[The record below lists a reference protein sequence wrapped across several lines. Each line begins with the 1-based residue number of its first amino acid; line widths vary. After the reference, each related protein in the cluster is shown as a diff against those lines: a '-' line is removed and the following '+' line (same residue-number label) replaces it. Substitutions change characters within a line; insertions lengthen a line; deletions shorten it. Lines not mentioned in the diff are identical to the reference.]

1 MDQDIFEETIEFPN
15 QDAAKRFAALVGLDE
30 MKDRLLKE
38 TRIMFNP
45 HLLNE
50 WSEKHHRRV
59 LPIVELIRS
68 RSPLFVFAG
77 DVGAGK
83 TALAESF
90 ADPIARQEEIIVRL
104 YRLSLT
110 ARGIGAVGQMTTL
123 ITNAFQKV
131 REAAKKGL
139 SSGKKP
145 SSAIVLLIDEA
156 DALAQSREADQMHH
170 EDRAGVNALIRGIDS
185 LMGAGLPVIV
195 VMCTNRV
202 GALDPAIKRRAAE
215 VFEFGRPNQEQC
227 AYILGKYLA
236 ETGITQAQIGTL
248 AKKTSHGE
256 DGYGCTF
263 SDIIQRLLPT
273 ILFDA
278 IPDHRVS
285 FKHAEAIVE
294 AFVPTPPFKEAEASS
309 HSLLH

>member
-1 MDQDIFEETIEFPN
+1 MEQEIFEEIIEFPN
-15 QDAAKRFAALVGLDE
+15 SDAQKSFAALVGLDGT
-30 MKDRLLKE
+30 KDRLLNE
-38 TRIMFNP
+38 ARLMFNP
-45 HLLNE
+45 HLLDE
-50 WSEKHHRRV
+50 WSNKHHGRV
-59 LPIVELIRS
+59 LPLAELIRN
-68 RSPLFVFAG
+68 RSSLFVFAG

-90 ADPIARQEEIIVRL
+90 ADPIARQEGIAIRL

-123 ITNAFQKV
+123 LTNAFQKV
-131 REAAKKGL
+131 REAAKKG
-139 SSGKKP
+139 SSAGKKP
-145 SSAIVLLIDEA
+145 SSAIVFLIDEA

-185 LMGAGLPVIV
+185 LMGAGLPVLV
-195 VMCTNRV
+195 VMCTNRI

-236 ETGITQAQIGTL
+236 DTGITESQIGKL
-248 AKKTSHGE
+248 ATMISREASGH
-256 DGYGCTF
+256 GCTF
-263 SDIIQRLLPT
+263 SDIVQRLLPN

-278 IPDHRVS
+278 VPDRPIS
-285 FKHAEAIVE
+285 FEVAEKIVKS
-294 AFVPTPPFKEAEASS
+294 FVPTPPFKE
-309 HSLLH
+309 LVRLDD